1 MKTYT
6 QFIPGLIF
14 LLAFS
19 ISKLS
24 AQQIYLS
31 GKHAMPGVV
40 PNSVLMNN
48 TGAYKTASDPAL
60 EFSFRLEGSKEWERV
75 GSLGK
80 KLRPFLADDPQA
92 LRYLDIYKKKRLS
105 SSISFGT
112 GIVTLVSAIAIVVV
126 DVNNGRDRIAT
137 ESIVMVPVSLLAF
150 FTSAI
155 LAKSSNQDINTA
167 VMIYNQNKGYVQN
180 HHKRIKI
187 QPSLGYAASNSSLLA
202 GVSIQF
208 N

>member
-6 QFIPGLIF
+6 PFALGLSLF
-14 LLAFS
+14 LVFS
-19 ISKLS
+19 LSKLS
-24 AQQIYLS
+24 AQQIFLS
-31 GKHAMPGVV
+31 GKHALPGVV

-48 TGAYKTASDPAL
+48 TGTYKTASDPAL
-60 EFSFRLEGSKEWERV
+60 EFSFQLAGSKEWQRV
-75 GSLGK
+75 GPLGK

-92 LRYLDIYKKKRLS
+92 LKYLDIYKRKRLT
-105 SSISFGT
+105 SSISFAT
-112 GIVTLVSAIAIVVV
+112 GVVTLVSAIAIVVV

-137 ESIVMVPVSLLAF
+137 ESIVMVPMSLLAF

-155 LAKSSNQDINTA
+155 LGKSSNQDINTA

-180 HHKRIKI
+180 HRRSIRI
-187 QPSLGYAASNSSLLA
+187 QPSLGYANSNSSLLA
-202 GVSIQF
+202 GVSMRF

>member
-1 MKTYT
+1 MKIYT
-6 QFIPGLIF
+6 QFALGLS
-14 LLAFS
+14 LLLMCS
-19 ISKLS
+19 LSKLS
-24 AQQIYLS
+24 AQQIFLS
-31 GKHAMPGVV
+31 GKQALPAVM
-40 PNSVLMNN
+40 
-48 TGAYKTASDPAL
+48 TDGAGNLVSAKDPAL
-60 EFSFRLEGSKEWERV
+60 EFSFQLAGSKEWQRV
-75 GSLGK
+75 GPLGK

-92 LRYLDIYKKKRLS
+92 LKYLDIYKRKRLT
-105 SSISFGT
+105 SSISFAT
-112 GIVTLVSAIAIVVV
+112 GVVTLVSAIAIVVV

-155 LAKSSNQDINTA
+155 LGKSSNQDINTA

-180 HHKRIKI
+180 HHQPIKI